1 MNFRGPH
8 PSLIASGPH
17 IPMDDS
23 DDDGSLERKGAPSS
37 TPAAP
42 VDAEEKKKMM
52 GRPRIEGERDPVSD
66 RIKKPRPPPSE
77 RQLQILKEAREKRS
91 AFVAERKK
99 LLEQAREKAKKVGVT
114 KAALE
119 ETKKEAET
127 AKAEMEKLK
136 AELELERAAKKVAA
150 GEALPQPAAPSPK
163 QEEPPRKPRNKKRPA
178 AAPAVQPKKK
188 ATKKY
193 DSSSSSDSDSDS
205 DSDVVVSKPFQV
217 YFY

>member
-23 DDDGSLERKGAPSS
+23 DDDGSLERKGTSSS

-42 VDAEEKKKMM
+42 VDAEEKKKM
-52 GRPRIEGERDPVSD
+52 GRPRIEGVERDPVSD

-77 RQLQILKEAREKRS
+77 KQLQVLKEAREKRA
-91 AFVAERKK
+91 AFVAERKRLADEAK
-99 LLEQAREKAKKVGVT
+99 EKAKKVGVT
-114 KAALE
+114 KSALE
-119 ETKKEAET
+119 ETKKEAEI

-136 AELELERAAKKVAA
+136 AELEQERAKKVAE
-150 GEALPQPAAPSPK
+150 EALPQPAAPSPK
-163 QEEPPRKPRNKKRPA
+163 QEEPPRKPRYKKRPA
-178 AAPAVQPKKK
+178 AAPTAKPKKK

-193 DSSSSSDSDSDS
+193 DSSSSSDSDSES